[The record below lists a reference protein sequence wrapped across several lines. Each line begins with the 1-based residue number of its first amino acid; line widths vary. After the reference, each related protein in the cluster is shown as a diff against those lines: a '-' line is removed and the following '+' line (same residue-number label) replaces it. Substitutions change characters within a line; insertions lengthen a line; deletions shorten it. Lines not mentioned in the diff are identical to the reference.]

1 MSRINC
7 RSFALVLPFLL
18 LPVLI
23 AQTFTGSITGVVSD
37 SAGASVPNAK
47 VMLTNTAT
55 TETRAAESGA
65 DGRFTFAQLP
75 PGAYNLRVTM
85 AGFQE
90 YVGSNIQLIASQT
103 REVNPVLTVGQ
114 VTEKIEVVAEA
125 NVIDTQTA
133 NQQAALGVRAVQE
146 LPMVARIPLVLFHTQ
161 AGVVSPRTGISGST
175 SEQNQ
180 NRFSI
185 NGARDEQV
193 LVMVDGVPMTAGD
206 WGGALAS
213 PGADSVQEFQIMRNA
228 YDVRF
233 GRTAGG
239 VISMVTRGGT
249 QDYHFT
255 AWEYL
260 RNQVLDANSFFNNRN
275 GVAKGIFRRNTFGGN
290 VGGPI
295 WKKKNIYGF
304 YGADFLRDYSPATR
318 IATIPS
324 ALERSGDFTQTFNSN
339 GTPVTVYDPRTTR
352 ADAAN
357 PGKYVRDLF
366 PGNVIPA
373 SRLDPVAVNIL
384 KLFPAPTG
392 AGRTPVRLDNYVQ
405 GGLASRFES
414 NRYDG
419 RVDWVR
425 SEKHSVFGRFTK
437 SPQQNTPALAFDR
450 SIENSRYGL
459 GPRWSVGLGNTFVI
473 NPTTVVTVLA
483 GAGKFTEANI
493 PVAYGTDVTKLGFP
507 NSIASQFDV
516 PQTPQ
521 IGISGYYTPG
531 SQSYSIAARSL
542 LDWGVHASKQ
552 LSSHSLKFGIYE
564 DRYFLSLIETTSANF
579 NFDRFFTSG
588 PDPDVRGNVLTGNSV
603 ASLLLGAGA
612 SGNAPRN
619 ARPTS
624 THTHW
629 NIYLQDAWNVNRK
642 LTVNMGIR
650 WELQRGRTERYN
662 QLNWFDFT
670 AASPLAQQTGL
681 SSLRGGLRWVNN
693 DNRFQ
698 WNAPHTDFAPR
709 VGLAYK
715 FTERVVL
722 RGGYGIYFAPTVN
735 VGPVGN
741 DGYSLDNTWQ
751 PSIDTGRTIYNTLSN
766 PFPGGL
772 AQATGSSA
780 GLASAVG
787 LSIRSFQR
795 DRPTPYTQQF
805 SFDAQVEVAKGWIV
819 EAGYAGS
826 RGKKLAYGY
835 GGFYAGMNINQIP
848 DSALS
853 LGTALNEPV
862 PNPFFGIVRTGPLS
876 NATVLR
882 SQLYRPFPQFQ
893 NVAIMDMPGASS
905 SFNAFLLRLNKRFNA
920 GMTLMASYQHSKAYD
935 NSSENQGW
943 EVGDT
948 FRNAY
953 NLNLERSVS
962 AHDVPDSFALTYVYE
977 LPVGKGRKF
986 GAQMNRALDAVV
998 GGWQMSA
1005 IYKHDTGLPLI
1016 FSAPNNLF
1024 NYAPSQFPMMVSG
1037 QSPAISNRTIDKW
1050 FNTAAFAQPAPFT
1063 YGNTPRY
1070 VDEIRY
1076 SPTNNWDMS
1085 LAKNFQIWERL
1096 RLQFRS
1102 EMFNALNH
1110 PQFGRANSSFGDPNF
1125 GRVTGTAP
1133 GNGPRTIQMALR
1145 LSF

>member
-1 MSRINC
+1 MSLKRPC
-7 RSFALVLPFLL
+7 TA
-18 LPVLI
+18 VLI
-23 AQTFTGSITGVVSD
+23 VLALSAVALFAQTFTGAITGVVTD
-37 SAGASVPNAK
+37 SGGANVPNAK
-47 VMLTNTAT
+47 ITIINDAT
-55 TETRAAESGA
+55 RETRAVESNTE
-65 DGRFTFAQLP
+65 GRYTFAQLP
-75 PGAYNLRVTM
+75 PGTYSLRVVVS
-85 AGFQE
+85 GFQE
-90 YVGSNIQLIASQT
+90 SVTSNIQLIASQT
-103 REVNPVLTVGQ
+103 REVNAVLAVGQ
-114 VTEKIEVVAEA
+114 VSEKVEVTADAMV
-125 NVIDTQTA
+125 VDTQTA
-133 NQQAALGVRAVQE
+133 NQQAALNSRAVQE
-146 LPMVARIPLVLFHTQ
+146 LPMVARIPLVLFQTQ

-193 LVMVDGVPMTAGD
+193 LVTVDGIPMTAGD

-213 PGADSVQEFQIMRNA
+213 PGADSVQEFQIIRNA
-228 YDVRF
+228 YDARF

-239 VISMVTRGGT
+239 VISMVTRGGS

-275 GVAKGIFRRNTFGGN
+275 GVAKGVFRRNTFGGN

-295 WKKKNIYGF
+295 WKRKNIYGF
-304 YGADFLRDYSPATR
+304 YGADFLRDYSPGTR
-318 IATIPS
+318 IATLPT
-324 ALERSGDFTQTFNSN
+324 ALERSGNFNQTFNSN
-339 GTPVTVYDPRTTR
+339 GAPVTVYDPATTR
-352 ADAAN
+352 PDPAN
-357 PGKYVRDLF
+357 PGKYLRDPF
-366 PGNVIPA
+366 PGNVIPS
-373 SRLDPVAVNIL
+373 SRFDPVAVNVL
-384 KLFPAPTG
+384 KLFPAPTSD
-392 AGRTPVRLDNYVQ
+392 GRTPVRLDNYVQ

-425 SEKHSVFGRFTK
+425 NEKHSIFGRFTK
-437 SPQQNTPALAFDR
+437 SPQQSTPPLAFDT

-459 GPRWSVGLGNTFVI
+459 GPRWSVGLGNTFI
-473 NPTTVVTVLA
+473 LNPTTVVTVLA

-493 PVAYGTDVTKLGFP
+493 PVAFGTDISKLGFP
-507 NSIASQFDV
+507 SNLGFDV

-521 IGISGYYTPG
+521 MSIAGYYTPG

-542 LDWGVHASKQ
+542 FDWGVHASKQ
-552 LSSHSLKFGIYE
+552 LASHSLKFGIYE

-579 NFDRFFTSG
+579 TFDRYFTSG
-588 PDPDVRGNVLTGNSV
+588 PDPDVRGNILTGNSV
-603 ASLLLGAGA
+603 ASFLLGAGA

-629 NIYLQDAWNVNRK
+629 NVYFQDAWNVNRR
-642 LTVNMGIR
+642 LTVNLGLR

-662 QLNWFDFT
+662 QLNWFDFN
-670 AASPLAQQTGL
+670 AASPLASTVGI
-681 SSLRGGLRWVNN
+681 SNLRGGLQWVNN
-693 DNRFQ
+693 DNRAQ
-698 WNAPHTDFAPR
+698 WNAPRTDFAPR
-709 VGLAYK
+709 VGIAYK
-715 FTERVVL
+715 LTEKIAL

-751 PSIDTGRTIYNTLSN
+751 PTIDNGRTIYNKLSN

-772 AQATGSSA
+772 AQATGSTA
-780 GLASAVG
+780 GLLSAVG
-787 LSIRSFQR
+787 LNIRSFQR

-805 SFDAQVEVAKGWIV
+805 SVDMQMDITRGWIL

-826 RGKKLAYGY
+826 RGRKLSYGY
-835 GGFYAGMNINQIP
+835 GAFYGGMNINQIP
-848 DSALS
+848 DSALA
-853 LGTALNEPV
+853 LGTALNESV
-862 PNPFFGIVRTGPLS
+862 ANPFFGIIKTGPLS
-876 NATVLR
+876 NATILR
-882 SQLYRPFPQFQ
+882 SQLYRPYPQFQ
-893 NVAIMDMPGASS
+893 NVSIMDMPGASS
-905 SFNAFLLRLNKRFNA
+905 SFNAFLLRLNKRFSS
-920 GMTLMASYQHSKAYD
+920 GMTIMASYQHSKAYD
-935 NSSENQGW
+935 NASENQGW

-948 FRNAY
+948 YRDVY
-953 NLNLERSVS
+953 NLSREWSVS
-962 AHDVPDSFALTYVYE
+962 AHDLPNSFALTYVYE

-986 GAQMNRALDAVV
+986 GSQMNRALDAVV

-1005 IYKHDTGLPLI
+1005 IYKHDSGLPLI

-1024 NYAPSQFPMMVSG
+1024 NYGGSQFPNTVSG
-1037 QSPAISNRTIDKW
+1037 QSLTVSNRTLDKW

-1063 YGNTPRY
+1063 YGTLARY

-1085 LAKNFQIWERL
+1085 LAKNFQLIERMK
-1096 RLQFRS
+1096 LQFRS

-1110 PQFGRANSSFGDPNF
+1110 PQFGRANATFGDTNF